1 MKCPK
6 YIKDKI
12 MRRARLAVKF
22 MQVDHDIA
30 EWIEKQGIDSDYS
43 LPGYVEALCGGYQA
57 AKDCLKDIE
66 EHT

>member
-12 MRRARLAVKF
+12 IKRAELAMKF

-30 EWIEKQGIDSDYS
+30 EWITKQGTNSEYS
-43 LPGYVEALCGGYQA
+43 MPGYVEALCGGYQA
-57 AKDCLKDIE
+57 AEDCLKDIE
-66 EHT
+66 ET

>member
-12 MRRARLAVKF
+12 MRRAELALKF
-22 MQVDHDIA
+22 MEVDCEIA
-30 EWIEKQGIDSDYS
+30 EWIEKQGINSEYT

-57 AKDCLKDIE
+57 ARDCLKDIE
-66 EHT
+66 EA

>member
-12 MRRARLAVKF
+12 MRRAELAVKF
-22 MQVDHDIA
+22 MKLDNEIA
-30 EWIEKQGIDSDYS
+30 EWIETQGINSEYS

-57 AKDCLKDIE
+57 AEDCLKDIE
-66 EHT
+66 EA

>member
-12 MRRARLAVKF
+12 IKRAKLAMEFMR
-22 MQVDHDIA
+22 VDYDIA
-30 EWIEKQGIDSDYS
+30 EWITKQGINSEYS

-66 EHT
+66 EA